1 MDTSK
6 FEQAYHRLLYQQ
18 GIDQNSIS
26 DWFPD
31 PAERDAFRQ
40 FSEDKIA
47 AASARLVGPKMT
59 CEELVKAIDSSNL
72 LTMSFAN
79 TVVPAL
85 NTRIRPWVPVGR
97 CANNFLYRLVP
108 NSWGLSTDD
117 EEVWDNKS
125 QLLEYI
131 LAAKN
136 SEGKEE
142 FAFIQLGEL
151 ECTKDGQGNWYT
163 TTALHFPYL

>member
-1 MDTSK
+1 MNTSR
-6 FEQAYHRLLYQQ
+6 FEQAYHRLLYQR
-18 GIDQNSIS
+18 GIDQTSLRN
-26 DWFPD
+26 WFPD

-47 AASARLVGPKMT
+47 AASARLAGPLMT
-59 CEELVKAIDSSNL
+59 RGELVAAIDSSNL
-72 LTMSFAN
+72 LTKSFAT

-97 CANNFLYRLVP
+97 CANDFLYRLVP
-108 NSWGLSTDD
+108 DSWGLSTDD
-117 EEVWDNKS
+117 EEVWDNIS
-125 QLLEYI
+125 QVEEYI
-131 LAAKN
+131 LVAKN

-142 FAFIQLGEL
+142 FAFIQLGAL

-163 TTALHFPYL
+163 TALHSPHL